1 MNGATSSMRR
11 AYLARTARHSTMET
25 GKPFIRFVTPS
36 DVRDLKNRLDPF
48 VRSLDQSATDCKAL
62 PQGVA
67 DGWSAFSKAW
77 RTYFDEDDSWWH
89 TAAQMD
95 QGEAYESDVQR
106 WQAMIAGYK
115 CAVDAPLPTPTADGG
130 GDSDRWSGTVKTVAI
145 AGAVIAVALGLRAV
159 IK

>member
-1 MNGATSSMRR
+1 MNGASSSMRR

-48 VRSLDQSATDCKAL
+48 VRSLDQSVTDCKAL

-130 GDSDRWSGTVKTVAI
+130 GDSDRWSGTIKTVAI

>member
-1 MNGATSSMRR
+1 
-11 AYLARTARHSTMET
+11 MET